1 MDRKFENPALKN
13 FALNKKPPTMKN
25 YLLLLGILLF
35 TITAHAQLTLGV
47 KGGINTTSIS
57 PEELEILNL
66 DDAQKFGISVKDAD
80 YGMHF
85 GLFVQGQMGKFI
97 FRPEFIFNSNKINYN
112 VKEFGIS
119 TIAETVKS
127 ETYQY
132 LDIPVMMG
140 AKLGALR
147 LMAGPVGHIF
157 IHSKSEL
164 KDLSGYSQKFND
176 MTYGY
181 QLGLGLDA
189 GRLSID
195 GRYEGNFNKASDH
208 FTFFNHNYHFSTSPS
223 RFIVSLGFRF

>member
-1 MDRKFENPALKN
+1 
-13 FALNKKPPTMKN
+13 MKN
-25 YLLLLGILLF
+25 YLLFLGFLLF
-35 TITAHAQLTLGV
+35 TFSAKAQLTLGL
-47 KGGINTTSIS
+47 KGGINTTSIA

-66 DDAQKFGISVKDAD
+66 DDAKKFGISVKDAD

-85 GLFVQGQMGKFI
+85 GFYIQGQMHKFI
-97 FRPEFIFNSNKINYN
+97 FRPEFVFNSNKINYN
-112 VKEFGIS
+112 VKEFGVNNIVS
-119 TIAETVKS
+119 TVKS

-132 LDIPVMMG
+132 LDIPVMVG

-147 LMAGPVGHIF
+147 LMGGPVGHVF

-195 GRYEGNFNKASDH
+195 GRYEGNFNKAADH
-208 FTFFNHNYHFSTSPS
+208 FSFFNHDYQFSTSPS
-223 RFIVSLGFRF
+223 RFVISLGFRLL